1 MPVSTHYPRK
11 AKGFTLIELLVV
23 ISIIALLIALLLPA
37 LARAKAAGLT
47 VSCASNLRQL
57 GLVAQMYANENVGVL
72 PLGVGLPDS
81 PGPTPTIENGIPGP
95 IIGGSST
102 WMTSDWVTQL
112 QAYIQSQ
119 PLAPIAEYNR
129 WQWPLPYN
137 GSPVGDTGLAPV
149 FRCPAANQWN
159 SAGYWPVQG
168 MFDYQA
174 NEELF
179 PAAYRMT
186 PGQGWPGEP
195 SGYKLSNIGGRG
207 SQVVMF
213 MDGEHSAHNDGL
225 THPTDFGGTLQ
236 NNGIS
241 SYWTGSSNALP
252 FFGDPIQKTTTNP
265 TGSYL
270 VGINPGP
277 DMGPMRTQGN
287 WENAYWLRWRH
298 GYGTTHEVN
307 CVFADD
313 HVETFSYT
321 ASVPGGSNPSK
332 PPVSNLP
339 TEDFMA
345 TAPGGQ

>member
-57 GLVAQMYANENVGVL
+57 GLVAQMYTNENEGML

-81 PGPTPTIENGIPGP
+81 PGPSPTIENGIPGP
-95 IIGGSST
+95 IIGDSQT
-102 WMTSDWVTQL
+102 WMTSTWITQL
-112 QAYIQSQ
+112 QVYLQPQPDA
-119 PLAPIAEYNR
+119 PLAQYDR
-129 WQWPLPYN
+129 WQWPLGNPPS
-137 GSPVGDTGLAPV
+137 GVLISPI
-149 FRCPAANQWN
+149 FRCPAAASWLQ
-159 SAGYWPVQG
+159 GGWPIQRW
-168 MFDYQA
+168 DYQA

-179 PAAYRMT
+179 PAGYRMT

-195 SGYKLSNIGGRG
+195 DGYKLSNIGGRG

-213 MDGEHSAHNDGL
+213 MDGEHSVNNDYL

-241 SYWTGSSNALP
+241 SYWTGTSNALP

-265 TGSYL
+265 TGSDL

-277 DMGPMRTQGN
+277 DMGPMRTVGN

-321 ASVPGGSNPSK
+321 ADVPGGSNPAK

-339 TEDFMA
+339 TGDFLA